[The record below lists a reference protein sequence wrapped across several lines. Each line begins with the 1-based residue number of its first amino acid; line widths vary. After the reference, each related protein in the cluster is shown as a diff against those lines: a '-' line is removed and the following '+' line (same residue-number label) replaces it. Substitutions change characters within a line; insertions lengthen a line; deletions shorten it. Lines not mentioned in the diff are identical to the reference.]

1 MPKSIK
7 EDFIVS
13 NSHNYTLKVE
23 CPGRTGLVAAITS
36 FLADRDFFI
45 VEMKQ
50 YDDEDSGRFFCRLEF
65 SSADALDLNAIS
77 ADFDENVASA
87 LDMKASWRSV
97 NAPMKTL
104 ILVSQHDHCL
114 MELLY
119 QQKRGELNI
128 EVTGILS
135 NHPDL
140 EPLAKFYG
148 FDFELL
154 PKFDSA
160 LETKAARE
168 KRILQA
174 FRETGSDLVVLARY
188 MQILS
193 PELCRDLSGRCINIH
208 HSFLPGFK
216 GARPYFQAY
225 DRGVKQIGATAHY
238 VTSDL
243 DEGPII
249 EQEVGRVDHS
259 FGPDDLRDM
268 GRNMENLALSK
279 AVRAHTQHRVFVNGL
294 KTVVLS

>member
-1 MPKSIK
+1 
-7 EDFIVS
+7 
-13 NSHNYTLKVE
+13 
-23 CPGRTGLVAAITS
+23 
-36 FLADRDFFI
+36 
-45 VEMKQ
+45 
-50 YDDEDSGRFFCRLEF
+50 
-65 SSADALDLNAIS
+65 
-77 ADFDENVASA
+77 
-87 LDMKASWRSV
+87 
-97 NAPMKTL
+97 MKTL

-119 QQKRGELNI
+119 RQKRGELNI

-140 EPLAKFYG
+140 EPIAKFYG
-148 FDFELL
+148 LDFELL
-154 PKFDSA
+154 PTLDTK

-168 KRILQA
+168 KRILQK
-174 FRETGSDLVVLARY
+174 FKETGSELVVLARY

-193 PELCRDLSGRCINIH
+193 QELCSDLSGRCINIH

-216 GARPYFQAY
+216 GARPYYQAY

-259 FGPDDLRDM
+259 FQPDDLRNM

-279 AVRAHTQHRVFVNGL
+279 AVKAHSEHRVFLNGL
-294 KTVVLS
+294 KTVVLH

>member
-1 MPKSIK
+1 MIHK
-7 EDFIVS
+7 
-13 NSHNYTLKVE
+13 NSYVLKVE
-23 CPGRTGLVAAITS
+23 SPGSTGLVAAIST

-45 VEMKQ
+45 TEMKQ
-50 YDDEDSGRFFCRLEF
+50 FDDQNSGRFFARIEF
-65 SSADALDLNAIS
+65 TSKDSLDLEELSEAFNLSVSKQLKMS
-77 ADFDENVASA
+77 ATFAD
-87 LDMKASWRSV
+87 RS
-97 NAPMKTL
+97 APMKTL

-119 QQKRGELNI
+119 RQKRKELNI
-128 EVTGILS
+128 EVVGILS

-140 EPLAKFYG
+140 QPIADFYG
-148 FDFELL
+148 LEFELL
-154 PKFDSA
+154 PSLDSA

-168 KRILQA
+168 RRILQA
-174 FRETGSDLVVLARY
+174 FKESGSELVILARY

-193 PELCRDLSGRCINIH
+193 TELCQDLAGRCINIH

-225 DRGVKQIGATAHY
+225 ERGVKQIGATAHY

-259 FGPDDLRDM
+259 YEPDDLRDM

-279 AVRAHTQHRVFVNGL
+279 AVKAHSEYRVFLNGL
-294 KTVVLS
+294 KTVILS